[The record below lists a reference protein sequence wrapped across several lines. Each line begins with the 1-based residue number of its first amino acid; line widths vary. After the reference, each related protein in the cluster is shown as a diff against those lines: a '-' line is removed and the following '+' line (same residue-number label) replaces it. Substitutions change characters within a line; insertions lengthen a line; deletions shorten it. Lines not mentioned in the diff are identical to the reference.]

1 MRILAIQ
8 NDPTDPP
15 HLVGEWLEEQGH
27 EIVLLQAFSGEEVP
41 GMVPDGIDAVIPL
54 GGSMGAL
61 DDHIAAWLPAERK
74 LLADAVA
81 RGYPDIRNLFRCPTV
96 G

>member
-27 EIVLLQAFSGEEVP
+27 EIVLLKAFSGEEVP
-41 GMVPDGIDAVIPL
+41 VSSRMEL
-54 GGSMGAL
+54 
-61 DDHIAAWLPAERK
+61 K
-74 LLADAVA
+74 LSFHWVA
-81 RGYPDIRNLFRCPTV
+81 RWVPSMITSRHG
-96 G
+96 